1 MFIFRSTPGTRRVI
15 LLLFTLLLLALFL
28 LPAQSRGMLQQLGRP
43 LSYVAALPLE
53 GLSAVSQGVE
63 AVWEG
68 YIALRDVRADN
79 ERLHREIDLLRGQ
92 NTALREV
99 AVAQQRLTTL
109 LDFRDRVPY
118 LTVAAQV
125 IGRDSTNWYRSVLL
139 DKGERDGIR
148 TEMGVITPAGVV
160 GRVVKTTPFTSIV
173 LLITD
178 SNNAVTGLIQRTRD
192 EGIIEGTAE
201 GLARMKYVPLLSTV
215 QEGDAVV
222 TSGLTGGFPKGL
234 AIGVV
239 IRIMKAEG
247 ELFQSAELVTEV
259 DMSKLEELLVI
270 TAVPKEDPSPPPP
283 PVSGP
288 PVPVKAGV
296 R

>member
-1 MFIFRSTPGTRRVI
+1 
-15 LLLFTLLLLALFL
+15 
-28 LPAQSRGMLQQLGRP
+28 MLQQLGRP

-53 GLSAVSQGVE
+53 GLSAVAQGVE

-68 YIALRDVRADN
+68 YIALRDVRAEN
-79 ERLHREIDLLRGQ
+79 ERLHREIDLLQGQ

-109 LDFRDRVPY
+109 LDFRDRVPFI
-118 LTVAAQV
+118 TVAAQV

-139 DKGERDGIR
+139 NKGERDGIR
-148 TEMGVITPAGVV
+148 PEMGVIVPAGVV

-178 SNNAVTGLIQRTRD
+178 PNNAVTGLIQRTRD
-192 EGIIEGTAE
+192 EGIVEGTAE
-201 GLARMKYVPLLSTV
+201 GLARMKYIPLLSTV

-270 TAVPKEDPSPPPP
+270 TAVPKEDPSPSPPP
-283 PVSGP
+283 LSGP
-288 PVPVKAGV
+288 PVPVKAEA